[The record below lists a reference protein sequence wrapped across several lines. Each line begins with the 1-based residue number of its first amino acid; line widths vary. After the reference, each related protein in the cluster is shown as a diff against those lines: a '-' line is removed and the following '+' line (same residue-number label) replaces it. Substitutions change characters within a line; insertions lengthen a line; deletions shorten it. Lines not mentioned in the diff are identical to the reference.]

1 MKKVALANAALTL
14 PTVAVVMY
22 GASEEPFFFFFDWL
36 SFSVC
41 VLAGGLL
48 AVSWIA
54 WGVALARSARTR
66 GYYAMASVLGLW
78 ALFCLA
84 HLLFGAY
91 GYLEDLQQFERIRE
105 QRSRGPAPDN
115 SAQMPQH

>member
-1 MKKVALANAALTL
+1 MKNVALANAALTL

-22 GASEEPFFFFFDWL
+22 GASEEPFFFFDWL

-54 WGVALARSARTR
+54 WAVALARSVRAR
-66 GYYAMASVLGLW
+66 GHHAMASVLGLW

-84 HLLFGAY
+84 HLLFGVF
-91 GYLEDLQQFERIRE
+91 GYLGDRAQFERICE
-105 QRSRGPAPDN
+105 QRSRGPAPDD
-115 SAQMPQH
+115 SARTPRH